1 MGSVKGFR
9 TRDKSNE
16 GVKIP
21 LVNPGTG
28 EVEWIK
34 IRGIDSD
41 IFREAN
47 LVSLRKALDIS
58 ALKSEEE
65 RKAAAEKERLELMAT
80 LVIDWSFD
88 EPCVHDEI
96 VKVLKN
102 SPIIAD
108 AINHKAANRSLFLEK
123 KSKILK
129 PTQKRNSS
137 LLKSQKAKKSV
148 GVKPSVK
155 SKRPRG
161 KSTKI

>member
-34 IRGIDSD
+34 ILGADSD
-41 IFREAN
+41 IFRQAN
-47 LVSLRKALDIS
+47 LASLRKALDIS
-58 ALKSEEE
+58 ALPEEE
-65 RKAAAEKERLELMAT
+65 RKEATEKERFELMAT
-80 LVIDWSFD
+80 LVIEWSFD

-96 VKVLKN
+96 VNVLKN
-102 SPIIAD
+102 APMIAD
-108 AINHKAANRSLFLEK
+108 IVNTKAGTRSLFLEK
-123 KSKILK
+123 KSKNSK
-129 PTQKRNSS
+129 PTQKRNSN
-137 LLKSQKAKKSV
+137 LPKSPKVKKSV
-148 GVKPSVK
+148 GGKPSVK
-155 SKRPRG
+155 SKRQRG